1 MMPWCSLPVSMTG
14 RARASTYRL
23 GRRVQCSP
31 SVGMVIACKAHW
43 PSLING
49 LVDPTWSA
57 SSNDPPGLN
66 TLAMSFT
73 PARGSGKPH
82 SEKVHTTASKDSS
95 PKGSC
100 APSACSSSTS
110 HRAVAARLLASCSMP
125 SLRSAPH
132 RNLEDLPHRPFAHPP
147 AARHQITLLHPCHP
161 LVVTSR
167 GSVPVTPHSFR
178 SHGFRVPD
186 VPAERQPPR
195 PGINTCAHRLSE
207 TQTPRSAIHSGTMS
221 RDGPAIGAT
230 RPALVWSGHRARGIP
245 ETRRIRSSSTVGKAH
260 ITGTR
265 RTSPSF
271 QAVPIRRQSPCFS
284 ALEGWRD
291 FGSPAAEHRAALDF
305 TR

>member
-1 MMPWCSLPVSMTG
+1 MVREQQRSPRSQHPGHVFHSGTRIGETTQREGTHHGIEGFVPERQLRPVGLQQLDFTSG
-14 RARASTYRL
+14 GGCASSRQLQHALTQVHSSQL
-23 GRRVQCSP
+23 HLRRVVRQ
-31 SVGMVIACKAHW
+31 I
-43 PSLING
+43 
-49 LVDPTWSA
+49 
-57 SSNDPPGLN
+57 
-66 TLAMSFT
+66 
-73 PARGSGKPH
+73 
-82 SEKVHTTASKDSS
+82 E
-95 PKGSC
+95 
-100 APSACSSSTS
+100 
-110 HRAVAARLLASCSMP
+110 
-125 SLRSAPH
+125 SAPY

-186 VPAERQPPR
+186 VPAERRPPP

-207 TQTPRSAIHSGTMS
+207 TQASRSAIRSGTMS
-221 RDGPAIGAT
+221 RDGPATGAT